1 MVNQKSLRGASNSPR
16 ETTSV
21 ALELASAPTKSL
33 LLNKENEVKSHKANI
48 NKTVSDYIAAREAK
62 AEAEEALKKAES
74 AMRLAMA
81 ADSVDSV
88 IVDGVKV
95 SLVEGR
101 RPSYDVDKLQQMIK
115 PNLFK
120 SLVKMVVDGE
130 KFKAAVKLG
139 SLASDVAEACT
150 TYSEYTQVRV
160 TAQAEKKED
169 ASVANV
175 A

>member
-1 MVNQKSLRGASNSPR
+1 M
-16 ETTSV
+16 
-21 ALELASAPTKSL
+21 
-33 LLNKENEVKSHKANI
+33 KSHKANI

-120 SLVKMVVDGE
+120 TLVKMVVDGE

-150 TYSEYTQVRV
+150 RTLSTRRCVSRHRQNQKQRRLPSP
-160 TAQAEKKED
+160 TLRRR
-169 ASVANV
+169 
-175 A
+175 